1 MRRRD
6 LCYNAVMAQ
15 VTIRNL
21 DEGTLASL
29 KRRAA
34 AEGRSVSAV
43 SRDILSAGA
52 RARYADALDSDISEE
67 EAWARMERVWKAWE
81 SEAPVKGCSSDI
93 IREGREERW
102 ATIDPQL
109 AARERAEQEGKK

>member
-1 MRRRD
+1 
-6 LCYNAVMAQ
+6 MAQ

-34 AEGRSVSAV
+34 EEGRSVSAV

-52 RARYADALDSDISEE
+52 KSRYAETRARYPDALDSGISEE
-67 EAWARMERVWKAWE
+67 EAWAGMERIWKAWE
-81 SEAPVKGCSSDI
+81 SETPVKGCSSEL

-102 ATIDPQL
+102 ATIDPEL
-109 AARERAEQEGKK
+109 AARERAEREGKK